1 MSEAIVEYRI
11 EVDGSEV
18 KIVILASDDSAAHR
32 LADLLDSKFRGGTVE
47 EDDPDE

>member
-11 EVDGSEV
+11 EVIGSEV
-18 KIVILASDDSAAHR
+18 TVVITASDDSAAQR
-32 LADLLDSKFRGGTVE
+32 MADLLDSKFRGGTVE